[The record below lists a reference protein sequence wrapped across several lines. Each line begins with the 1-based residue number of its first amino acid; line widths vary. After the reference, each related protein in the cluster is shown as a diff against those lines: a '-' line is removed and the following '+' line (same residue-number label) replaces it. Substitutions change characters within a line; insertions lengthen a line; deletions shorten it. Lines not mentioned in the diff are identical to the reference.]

1 MARKGEKTITV
12 SDEEHKLIKAIA
24 DELSGD
30 LQSVSQ
36 RDVVMY
42 AIDKVFVNP
51 DQPRECE
58 NNVVAGVDL
67 DMLLEDL
74 ARLTKRV
81 AELESDKNR
90 LVRFIRGKFP
100 KDASKLT
107 KLLNMESTNNKK
119 PSSDLSIF
127 GQEDDGMTT
136 EQAISQMFN
145 ATPATV
151 DPLSKISPVFS
162 EQKGQIPKIN

>member
-12 SDEEHKLIKAIA
+12 SEKEHELIKAIA
-24 DELSGD
+24 EELSSD
-30 LQSVSQ
+30 LQNVSQ
-36 RDVVMY
+36 RDIVMY

-51 DQPRECE
+51 DQQGDCDSSI
-58 NNVVAGVDL
+58 VGGIDL
-67 DMLLEDL
+67 NLLLENL

-81 AELESDKNR
+81 AELENDKDR

-100 KDASKLT
+100 KDSNRLT
-107 KLLNMESTNNKK
+107 KLLNIESTNSKK
-119 PSSDLSIF
+119 PSSELNVF

-136 EQAISQMFN
+136 EQAISQIFN
-145 ATPATV
+145 ATPAIV

-162 EQKGQIPKIN
+162 EQKGQVPKIN

>member
-30 LQSVSQ
+30 LQNVSQ

-51 DQPRECE
+51 DQSRECE
-58 NNVVAGVDL
+58 NTLGVDL
-67 DMLLEDL
+67 DLLLLDL

-81 AELESDKNR
+81 SELENDKDR

-100 KDASKLT
+100 RDASKLT
-107 KLLNMESTNNKK
+107 KLLNMESTNYKK
-119 PSSDLSIF
+119 PKSELNIF

-145 ATPATV
+145 ATPAIV
-151 DPLSKISPVFS
+151 DPISKISPIFS
-162 EQKGQIPKIN
+162 EQKGQVPKIN